1 MTSLRDRLSTK
12 TQGGSDDES
21 SASAKSDDPPFDG
34 YDRLNERHV
43 MKELSKHS
51 QAELAVIED
60 YERAHKN
67 RPPVLNKMRYMR
79 GRQPMAGYD
88 DLSPEEIV
96 AALQDADLATIK
108 AVRAYERKFANR
120 PDVLDEVAR
129 VHHRHLEAN
138 PAAPPPA
145 YQSASANAAQS

>member
-12 TQGGSDDES
+12 TQGASDDES
-21 SASAKSDDPPFDG
+21 VASDKPAAPPFDG

-67 RPPVLNKMRYMR
+67 RPAVLDKLRYMR
-79 GRQPMAGYD
+79 GRQPVAGYD

-96 AALQDADLATIK
+96 AVLEGADLATIK
-108 AVRAYERKFANR
+108 EIRDYERKFANR
-120 PDVLDEVAR
+120 PDVLTAVGR
-129 VHHRHLEAN
+129 VHHRNREAS
-138 PAAPPPA
+138 PAASRRA
-145 YQSASANAAQS
+145 